1 MNQKED
7 ADMNAAAT
15 LHPSSDGLFG
25 RVLGWFNERS
35 AKAAQ
40 IREAERW
47 VKSLGED
54 KVVALMEAVPLPDDL
69 FSDNHTY
76 TPDEKVLALS
86 EYRSAV
92 DSLYADESS
101 YRRDALSRAML
112 YQRVLRW
119 TVETVHERVGALKAK
134 DAARR
139 EAYRADYAAR
149 LNAAAAANAATPA
162 YRKQY
167 AEQAYRNTGKYLTNT
182 GRELTQDER
191 YQLGLPNVRQQKSG
205 LLDAR

>member
-35 AKAAQ
+35 AKAAL
-40 IREAERW
+40 RKDAARW

-54 KVVALMEAVPLPDDL
+54 KVKTLMQSVPLPEGFL
-69 FSDNHTY
+69 SGVHAFSNEEQEVAT
-76 TPDEKVLALS
+76 ALYFDAVNKLYPS
-86 EYRSAV
+86 E
-92 DSLYADESS
+92 
-101 YRRDALSRAML
+101 
-112 YQRVLRW
+112 
-119 TVETVHERVGALKAK
+119 TVERRKELAAWMFFWRRIQWQEETNHERLGALMAQ
-134 DAARR
+134 DRAER

-191 YQLGLPNVRQQKSG
+191 YQLGLPSIREQKSG